1 MKHLT
6 TILIEKGYEPW
17 RYSCVYPTQ
26 NADAK
31 NQNSY
36 ILKNKGKYNVVFI
49 EGNETEGIFYFKPI
63 QPYYDFST
71 MRTGGVTTYW
81 VKDKD
86 FKNSI
91 IWGMNE
97 FGKPPTLISP
107 RPKIKYHTEKNDRRI
122 ILSEQFDNAMNICL
136 QKENHEIVFEA
147 MFDSNITFEYET
159 SGNR

>member
-31 NQNSY
+31 NQNSH
-36 ILKNKGKYNVVFI
+36 ILKNKEKYNVVFT

-71 MRTGGVTTYW
+71 MRTGGITTYW

-107 RPKIKYHTEKNDRRI
+107 RPKIKLRKEKR
-122 ILSEQFDNAMNICL
+122 ILSQNYDDVMNVCL
-136 QKENHEIVFEA
+136 QKEDHEKIFEA
-147 MFDSNITFEYET
+147 IFDSNITFEYEI